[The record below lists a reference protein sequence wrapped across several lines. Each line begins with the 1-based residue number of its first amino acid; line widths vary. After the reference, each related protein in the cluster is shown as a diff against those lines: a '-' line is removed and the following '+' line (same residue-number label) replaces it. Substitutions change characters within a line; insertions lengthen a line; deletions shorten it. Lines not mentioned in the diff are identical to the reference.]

1 MKLAKSPPELIA
13 TFDAVMPGAPAE
25 RRLMFGYPAGF
36 VNGNMFAGL
45 FGDRMHV
52 RLPEHQRNELIKL
65 GGKTFEPMPGR
76 PMREYVEVPPS
87 IVANRAALSRWITD
101 ALNYAASLPA
111 KKSSKKAGAKK
122 RS

>member
-36 VNGNMFAGL
+36 VNGNMFAGV
-45 FGDRMHV
+45 FEDRMHV
-52 RLPEHQRNELIKL
+52 RLPEHQRNDLIKL
-65 GGKTFEPMPGR
+65 GGRAFEPMPGR

-87 IVANRAALSRWITD
+87 IVANRAALSEWINN
-101 ALNYAASLPA
+101 ALNYTVSLPA
-111 KKSSKKAGAKK
+111 KKNSKKARAKK
-122 RS
+122 RG